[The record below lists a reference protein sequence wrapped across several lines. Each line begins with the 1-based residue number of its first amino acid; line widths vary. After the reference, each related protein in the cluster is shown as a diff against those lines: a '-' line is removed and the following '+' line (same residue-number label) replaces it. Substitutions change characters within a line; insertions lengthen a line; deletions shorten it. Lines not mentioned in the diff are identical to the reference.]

1 MSGADS
7 ITWRAMHALAKAELD
22 SKQLPALVRQAEAA
36 IFQRVLELSSSS
48 NGLREREEIVRSA
61 NELLEIKLT
70 RIDEPRPGLLKV
82 LNVATNAR
90 TYNSGLRNSAD

>member
-22 SKQLPALVRQAEAA
+22 SMQLPALVRQAEAA

-48 NGLREREEIVRSA
+48 NGLREREEIVRAA

-70 RIDEPRPGLLKV
+70 RIDEPRPALLKV
-82 LNVATNAR
+82 LNVAANVR
-90 TYNSGLRNSAD
+90 TYDPGLRNSSD